1 MPVQLTDHFSLEEL
15 SHSDVAIRRG
25 LDNVPNA
32 GEVANLRRLA
42 ETLLEPVRE
51 LLGVGLK
58 VNSGFRCPGLNQA
71 VGGAVGSAHMDGRA
85 ADVVPVGM
93 TVADAFYRIKR
104 SGLPYDQLILECGSW
119 LHLAVAKVGA
129 DPRQQV
135 LTATGGPGAW
145 KYAQVIG

>member
-32 GEVANLRRLA
+32 GEVANLMRLA

-51 LLGVGLK
+51 LLGVGLT

-71 VGGAVGSAHMDGRA
+71 VGGAIGSAHMDGRA

-104 SGLPYDQLILECGSW
+104 SGLPYDQLIFECGSW

-135 LTATGGPGAW
+135 LAATGGPGAW